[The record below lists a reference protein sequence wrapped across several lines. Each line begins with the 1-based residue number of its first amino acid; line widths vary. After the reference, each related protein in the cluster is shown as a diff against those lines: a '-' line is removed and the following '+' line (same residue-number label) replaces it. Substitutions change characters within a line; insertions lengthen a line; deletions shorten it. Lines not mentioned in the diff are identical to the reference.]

1 MDSEKIIIKV
11 HNITDTNK
19 LNYLGV
25 FQFDMQRIYNS
36 TKDHSN
42 HNQWIGLFNYE
53 NEEACGINGF
63 LRLSLSVLHEGD
75 PKVALAVT
83 ELTKN
88 KANFLLPPQLRQNM
102 SFNQLAFYFYG
113 ALNIPNMD
121 QGLLDFNNSD
131 SSFMLA
137 SKEKKCNAF
146 IRIEYGEFVLETDV
160 KDNKIDLVTWNQVI
174 KLPIPEPRVSDKVFI
189 RLFDRDS
196 VKKNELIGTFE
207 LNLEDVIPPFS
218 ANSLVSASKNNAF
231 KNKFENPRRI
241 NFYGSDPNN
250 SSNSKV
256 SELMDNNAEIG
267 MMYKGTV
274 VMKVLKVENSAKP
287 IRSVE
292 NFIRLPSED
301 IYKKKTSWNFYLR
314 VYNYFCFNE
323 KNAADEVP
331 CKIYFNIGH
340 LFYPAAG
347 VSFFSLSYFIIN
359 LFF

>member
-1 MDSEKIIIKV
+1 MDSEKVIIKV

-36 TKDHSN
+36 SKDHST

-63 LRLSLSVLHEGD
+63 LRLSISVLHESD

-88 KANFLLPPQLRQNM
+88 KSNFLLPPQLRQNM

-121 QGLLDFNNSD
+121 QGIMDFNTSD
-131 SSFMLA
+131 SNFMLQ
-137 SKEKKCNAF
+137 SKDKKCNAF
-146 IRIEYGEFVLETDV
+146 IRVEYGEFVLETDD

-174 KLPIPEPRVSDKVFI
+174 KIPIPEPRVSDKVFI
-189 RLFDRDS
+189 RLFDKDS
-196 VKKNELIGTFE
+196 MKDELIGTFE
-207 LNLEDVIPPFS
+207 LNLEDVIPPYS
-218 ANSLVSASKNNAF
+218 SNTLLSSNKNN
-231 KNKFENPRRI
+231 KYENPTRI

-250 SSNSKV
+250 SNNSKL

-274 VMKVLKVENSAKP
+274 VMKVHQIDHHGKP

-292 NFIRLPSED
+292 NFVRSPSED

-314 VYNYFCFNE
+314 VYNYFSFNE
-323 KNAADEVP
+323 KISSDEVP

-347 VSFFSLSYFIIN
+347 VN
-359 LFF
+359 